1 MCKTGKPLKLFK
13 IDTHLCITFLW
24 KLLWPQIEKKKTN
37 NWFISTSLF
46 QVIHFLVLKNCTY
59 IHNFKDLVK
68 LISLCRGHEL
78 CSHRLFGLKNAQYL
92 FPQYIS
98 KFTEVMNDH
107 IKNLLLVSLRS
118 SYFIFFNDKTQYI
131 TSAVYR
137 NFGYNGRVAEHFI
150 GIYPISKVV
159 VTCLSAENIMAPLEK
174 IFIDLSINIKKARL
188 ACMVT
193 TNVNSGD
200 CGGLKWYLANIAP
213 MLLWVGCGN
222 HKLALS
228 FKHLLQCY

>member
-1 MCKTGKPLKLFK
+1 
-13 IDTHLCITFLW
+13 
-24 KLLWPQIEKKKTN
+24 
-37 NWFISTSLF
+37 
-46 QVIHFLVLKNCTY
+46 
-59 IHNFKDLVK
+59 
-68 LISLCRGHEL
+68 
-78 CSHRLFGLKNAQYL
+78 
-92 FPQYIS
+92 
-98 KFTEVMNDH
+98 MNDH

-131 TSAVYR
+131 TSA
-137 NFGYNGRVAEHFI
+137 GRVAEHFI

-200 CGGLKWYLANIAP
+200 CGGLK
-213 MLLWVGCGN
+213 
-222 HKLALS
+222 
-228 FKHLLQCY
+228 